1 MLKPSFNLDTHEL
14 CSYLSITL
22 SESLRWWRVASRFE
36 CWSVHMKAPKY
47 HLLPLWSHLKPK
59 CREPLIQ
66 IEKAN
71 CLSHRKGRM
80 SWCNSNVGAKA
91 GSKTSPLGSSI
102 EIQIIDEQLDE
113 SIASVWKL
121 KQGNLPGPKWALD
134 YFKFKFN
141 HLVWLAGAHVSLP
154 FWDMSPF
161 LRALRCWS
169 GLGFRSSFLHTFFSF
184 SPAISDDDNE
194 GKKCL
199 TSHPQALFFSQL
211 RDHWV
216 LKAMASRKSEPDDIS
231 AHHHHDSDGSAN
243 INQKQTVLDTD
254 VERRAGGDEGP
265 LPTEKLRRGLSARQ
279 VQMIAIAGT
288 IGTGLFLGT
297 GRSLAQG
304 GPASIFICYGVVG
317 FIVYVTLLLLGEM
330 GTQYP
335 VAGMC

>member
-1 MLKPSFNLDTHEL
+1 MKVSHQCGNWSRGTCLDRSGRLIISNLNSIIWSDWLAHMFHYHFGTCRHSCEL
-14 CSYLSITL
+14 C
-22 SESLRWWRVASRFE
+22 A
-36 CWSVHMKAPKY
+36 ADP
-47 HLLPLWSHLKPK
+47 
-59 CREPLIQ
+59 
-66 IEKAN
+66 
-71 CLSHRKGRM
+71 
-80 SWCNSNVGAKA
+80 
-91 GSKTSPLGSSI
+91 
-102 EIQIIDEQLDE
+102 D
-113 SIASVWKL
+113 
-121 KQGNLPGPKWALD
+121 
-134 YFKFKFN
+134 
-141 HLVWLAGAHVSLP
+141 
-154 FWDMSPF
+154 
-161 LRALRCWS
+161 
-169 GLGFRSSFLHTFFSF
+169 LGFALLSSTLFFSF

-231 AHHHHDSDGSAN
+231 AHHLHDSDGSAN